1 MLVIETSALTKVYPG
16 VVAVDALDLEVE
28 EGEVFG
34 FLGPNGAGKSTT
46 IRLLLDLARPTSGSA
61 RVFGLDVRRDAPE
74 IHRRIGFLPSEPAL
88 PRDLTGDRYL
98 DFMDELR
105 GAPATTGRHG
115 LAERLGAD
123 LSRRLADMSTGN
135 RQKVAIIQAFM
146 HEPALVLLDEPT
158 RGLDPLVQRAFHDL
172 LRERVADGATAFL
185 SSHSLGEVDRVAD
198 RVGII
203 REGRLVAVET
213 LTALKERATSTLEL
227 DLASEVDVGLF
238 VDLPGVRDV
247 SMDGLRLTARVQG
260 STDALLRTAV
270 TATEVLAIRSAEAD
284 LEDIF
289 LDFYRPAGVGS

>member
-1 MLVIETSALTKVYPG
+1 MPVIEASALTKVYPG

-28 EGEVFG
+28 QGEVFG

-88 PRDLTGDRYL
+88 PRDLTGKRYL

-105 GAPATTGRHG
+105 GVPATTGRHG

-172 LRERVADGATAFL
+172 LRERIADGATAFL

-213 LTALKERATSTLEL
+213 LRALKERATSTLEL
-227 DLASEVDVGLF
+227 DLASEVDIGLF